1 MKVYGF
7 LVLAAGMLCLA
18 ATAGQKKSD
27 TARDILLEKELM
39 GVSVG
44 GLVGGPKVTS
54 DDLPGR
60 VVLFVF
66 SGPGDAKWNE
76 FMSRMVNQYANAAPP
91 GGIITIFA
99 MDNKNA
105 KDNKWWLDVKGN
117 ASVSFAK
124 GEEFAMPGFFFSG
137 LPRFILFD
145 ADGKMVGDICHDGR
159 DMSGNSVH
167 TYAGERFSPDSIRK
181 IADISGSV
189 LKTSTYKECADDAQR
204 LIEAA
209 VNSAPLSQILSSLR
223 SKVTSGKNGV
233 KSEAAQILAEFKEY
247 VSKQALLIDRNAAT
261 NPLLSMR
268 ALKRMITQLA
278 GDKELMPPFEKLQ
291 KQFKDNTR
299 FQDELKA
306 AEALCNVRMLAASIA
321 WGLKDPDFPQRPKE
335 KVAAIRKGLQDI
347 IAKFPRSNAAQ
358 TAEELNVAYSAWVG
372 KAINPQAW

>member
-1 MKVYGF
+1 MSAHHHLLFAV
-7 LVLAAGMLCLA
+7 GMLCFVVA
-18 ATAGQKKSD
+18 AGQKKPDS
-27 TARDILLEKELM
+27 ARDILLEKELM
-39 GVSVG
+39 GVSIG

-54 DDLPGR
+54 DDLAGR

-66 SGPGDAKWNE
+66 SGPGDSKWNE

-91 GGIITIFA
+91 GGILTIFA

-117 ASVSFAK
+117 PSVSLAK

-137 LPRFILFD
+137 LPRFILFN

-167 TYAGERFSPDSIRK
+167 TYAGERFTPDSIRK
-181 IADISGSV
+181 LVDIGGSV
-189 LKTSTYKECADDAQR
+189 LKTSTYKDCADDAQR

-209 VNSAPLSQILSSLR
+209 VTSAPLSQILSSLR
-223 SKVTSGKNGV
+223 SKMTSGKGGV

-247 VSKQALLIDRNAAT
+247 VSKQAQLIERNAAT

-268 ALKRMITQLA
+268 ALKRMTAQLA

-291 KQFKDNTR
+291 KQFKDNAR
-299 FQDELKA
+299 LQEELKA
-306 AEALCNVRMLAASIA
+306 AEALCNVRTLAASIA
-321 WGLKDPDFPQRPKE
+321 WGLKDPDFPQRPKD
-335 KVAAIRKGLQDI
+335 KVAAIRKGLQEI

-358 TAEELNVAYSAWVG
+358 IAEELNVAYSTWVG